1 MAKALQECPDSGKVW
16 AEDISLAPKPQQKSK
31 SVDALKV
38 GIHIYTVILLQLVQR
53 LMRVT
58 LHCDFL
64 EM

>member
-38 GIHIYTVILLQLVQR
+38 WYTHRYSDFVAIGAEIDACHIDY
-53 LMRVT
+53 
-58 LHCDFL
+58 DFL